1 MNNDFS
7 RILTLLRKE
16 RGLSQKEAS
25 EHLGVSQALLSH
37 YENGK
42 RECGLDFLCTA
53 ADFYNV
59 SCDYLLGRTTERT
72 GAVITI
78 TEAPAYQGN
87 DSDVSTELLLEKRIL
102 MNSLNLLFSLLL
114 QVGSKEISD
123 ECSMILMIAVY
134 RVIRILH
141 STDKSNPKNM
151 FTVPSYNYCALAA
164 GKSSLCEANAINL
177 AKRIHSDSEK
187 ASASVSPEKLSEKYP
202 MYAPAALNLIQMVE
216 NGLRIVPEKN

>member
-1 MNNDFS
+1 MNNDFA

-25 EHLGVSQALLSH
+25 EALGVSQALLSH

-42 RECGLDFLCTA
+42 RECGLDFLCTT

-59 SCDYLLGRTTERT
+59 SCDYLLGRTTERR

-78 TEAPAYQGN
+78 TEAATLQG
-87 DSDVSTELLLEKRIL
+87 SDAEVSTDLLLEKRIV
-102 MNSLNLLFSLLL
+102 MNSINLLYGLLL
-114 QVGSKEISD
+114 QVSNKEITD
-123 ECSMILMIAVY
+123 DCSMILMLAVY

-141 STDKSNPKNM
+141 TTDKSNSKSM
-151 FTVPSYNYCALAA
+151 FPVPSFNYCALAS
-164 GKSSLCEANAINL
+164 GKSSLCEANAINNARKL
-177 AKRIHSDSEK
+177 RGDSE
-187 ASASVSPEKLSEKYP
+187 SSVSVSPERLSEKYP

-216 NGLRIVPEKN
+216 SDIHNNSGEK

>member
-1 MNNDFS
+1 MNNDFA

-25 EHLGVSQALLSH
+25 EKLGVSQALLSH

-42 RECGLDFLCTA
+42 RECGLDFLCTT

-59 SCDYLLGRTTERT
+59 SCDYLLGRTTERR

-78 TEAPAYQGN
+78 TEAAAYQGN
-87 DSDVSTELLLEKRIL
+87 DSDVSTELLLEKRIV
-102 MNSLNLLFSLLL
+102 MNSINLLYGLLL
-114 QVGSKEISD
+114 QISNKAITD
-123 ECSMILMIAVY
+123 DCSMILMLAVY

-141 STDKSNPKNM
+141 STDKQNSKSM
-151 FTVPSYNYCALAA
+151 FTVASYNYCALAS

-177 AKRIHSDSEK
+177 ARRQRSDSDN
-187 ASASVSPEKLSEKYP
+187 SVSVTPERLSEKYP
-202 MYAPAALNLIQMVE
+202 LYAPATLNLIQMVE
-216 NGLRIVPEKN
+216 SNIRNMSAENK